1 MKKVRA
7 MFIRLLALFIV
18 IPLLELA
25 LLIKIGEY
33 VGLIWTIILVGSTG
47 AVGISL
53 ARAQGL
59 AVINKV
65 KQSLSQG
72 QLPQNSLLDG
82 ILVLVGAAM
91 LLTPGLL
98 TDVGGFS
105 LIIPVSRKLIR
116 TVVKK
121 QLKDKFEF
129 TSYNNFDSTEPESE
143 IDEEEII
150 DIDDYEEVE

>member
-1 MKKVRA
+1 
-7 MFIRLLALFIV
+7 MFIRLLALFIF

-25 LLIKIGEY
+25 LLIKVGEY
-33 VGLIWTIILVGSTG
+33 LGLIWTIILVGSTG
-47 AVGISL
+47 AIGISL

-82 ILVLVGAAM
+82 VLVLVGAAM

-98 TDVGGFS
+98 TDITGFS
-105 LIIPVSRKLIR
+105 LIIPVSRSLIR
-116 TVVKK
+116 GLVKK
-121 QLKDKFEF
+121 KLKAKFEF
-129 TSYNNFDSTEPESE
+129 TGYDNYYSDFKAEETDSKL
-143 IDEEEII
+143 DEEEII

>member
-1 MKKVRA
+1 

-129 TSYNNFDSTEPESE
+129 TSYNNDYYNNFDSTEPESE

>member
-1 MKKVRA
+1 
-7 MFIRLLALFIV
+7 MFIRLLALFIF

-25 LLIKIGEY
+25 LLIKVGEY
-33 VGLIWTIILVGSTG
+33 LGLIWTIILVGSTG
-47 AVGISL
+47 AIGISL

-82 ILVLVGAAM
+82 VLVLVGAAM

-98 TDVGGFS
+98 TDITGFS
-105 LIIPVSRKLIR
+105 LIIPVSRSLIR
-116 TVVKK
+116 GLVKK
-121 QLKDKFEF
+121 KLKTKFEF
-129 TSYNNFDSTEPESE
+129 TGYDNYYSDFKAEETDSK
-143 IDEEEII
+143 IDEEEVI